1 MQQVISAIAAI
12 LMLYAGIFSKVSS
25 SECRRTRCCCCP
37 RACPCCESCGGR
49 YCCCPCL
56 VLPALAVP
64 EGVRWVNSIDPVG
77 YLIRALFAL
86 HLRCDGGAA
95 AGCVTIDYPTA
106 QGLVPRDRSDL
117 VATLYDVQYDAMWT
131 NVGWL
136 ALFVP
141 ALFVLNA
148 LSLRFF
154 RHIVR

>member
-1 MQQVISAIAAI
+1 VPPPRLLLLLLPCEPCDGHLIAVAA
-12 LMLYAGIFSKVSS
+12 LL
-25 SECRRTRCCCCP
+25 P
-37 RACPCCESCGGR
+37 
-49 YCCCPCL
+49 
-56 VLPALAVP
+56 LPALAVP
-64 EGVRWVNSIDPVG
+64 AGVRWVNSIDPVG

-95 AGCVTIDYPTA
+95 AGCVTINYPTA

-117 VATLYDVQYDAMWT
+117 VASLYDVQYDAMWT

-141 ALFVLNA
+141 TLFVLNA